1 MVEERD
7 FRRGELPG
15 KYMAKLLYMQND
27 KKFEKEYLT
36 KLEKNWN
43 RWKNN
48 RQIEEYRYLK
58 SIEEKIEEENE
69 KMNKRDW
76 RTEHFSGGEILKR
89 E

>member
-43 RWKNN
+43 RWKNS
-48 RQIEEYRYLK
+48 RQIEEYRHLK

-76 RTEHFSGGEILKR
+76 RIEHFSRGEILKR
-89 E
+89 G